1 MTKSK
6 AAKTET
12 VVVTDSLVV
21 DKKTDPIAEVKEE
34 KTAEEVL
41 SEMTDEEKKLL
52 KANYPISNLKFVEE
66 SGECRICGKKTNLKE
81 RILCYE
87 CYQEHESKI
96 Q

>member
-1 MTKSK
+1 MTKAK
-6 AAKTET
+6 KTET
-12 VVVTDSLVV
+12 VATNNLVV
-21 DKKTDPIAEVKEE
+21 EKMTDPIAEVKEE

-41 SEMTDEEKKLL
+41 SEMTDEEKKLI

-87 CYQEHESKI
+87 CFQEHEKRI
-96 Q
+96 K